1 MGCAIKIK
9 ANGKD
14 SELQVKLAKAL
25 NSETRAEDYMA
36 IISGKDFKKKF
47 GDWEAAGISGELTT
61 DMESRMENLEPQL
74 HRKKGTNQYY
84 FELPGKTKFFIN
96 RKKLADIP
104 LAFSPGEFFNYS
116 ISTIRRRT
124 FWSSRWFG
132 KHESGT
138 ICITK

>member
-36 IISGKDFKKKF
+36 IISGEDFKEKF

-74 HRKKGTNQYY
+74 HKKKGTNQYY
-84 FELPGKTKFFIN
+84 FELPGGTKFFIN

-104 LAFSPGEFFNYS
+104 SEHHSEITRTLSKHFLASLKDHNNK
-116 ISTIRRRT
+116 RLR
-124 FWSSRWFG
+124 
-132 KHESGT
+132 
-138 ICITK
+138 